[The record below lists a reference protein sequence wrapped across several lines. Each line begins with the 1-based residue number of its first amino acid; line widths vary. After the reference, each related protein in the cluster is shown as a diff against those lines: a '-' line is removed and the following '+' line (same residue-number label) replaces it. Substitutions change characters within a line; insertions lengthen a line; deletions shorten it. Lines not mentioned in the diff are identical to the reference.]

1 MEGFALFVTICGAAA
16 LAGQA
21 MRFFAWLEK

>member
-1 MEGFALFVTICGAAA
+1 MHSFALALTVLGAAS
-16 LAGQA
+16 LAVSL

>member
-1 MEGFALFVTICGAAA
+1 MHPFTLVLTVLGAAS
-16 LAGQA
+16 LAVNL

>member
-1 MEGFALFVTICGAAA
+1 MHPFTLVLTVLGAAS
-16 LAGQA
+16 LTVQL